1 MTRTGDRLSNL
12 AKRRSGWLIPLA
24 VFFVTACLSA
34 LVLAYYFAP
43 ARPGGAD
50 EEPAPTDATRSIAL
64 SVGSLSLRIPANY
77 ILMAGARRGG
87 PMAEIAL
94 IAMLPDL
101 QGYTLG
107 AAPDLTSNAPDSRV
121 VHIALKS
128 GTPVLPEKERL
139 DRIYWPQVEDM
150 KGKPGPFGLRQYVFR
165 ADSGYH
171 DQDLF
176 VGATDAG
183 PMALLCTK
191 IAPEAVSPSCMRDM
205 PFGDDLS
212 LSYRFKRAH
221 LNDWRKIDTGLRMR
235 LAEFSAKER

>member
-1 MTRTGDRLSNL
+1 MNRPSDLLTMM

-43 ARPGGAD
+43 ARPGRAD
-50 EEPAPTDATRSIAL
+50 EEPAPTDATRVISL
-64 SVGSLSLRIPANY
+64 SVGSLALRIPANY

-87 PMAEIAL
+87 PMTEVAL

-107 AAPDLTSNAPDSRV
+107 AAPDFTSNAPDSRV
-121 VHIALKS
+121 VHIMLKS
-128 GTPVLPEKERL
+128 GNAVLAEPERL
-139 DRIYWPQVEDM
+139 ERIYLPQVEDT
-150 KGKPGPFGLRQYVFR
+150 KGKPGPFGLRQYAFR

-171 DQDLF
+171 DQDLL

-183 PMALLCTK
+183 PMALLCSK
-191 IAPEAVSPSCMRDM
+191 IAPDAVSPSCMRDL
-205 PFGDDLS
+205 PIGDALS

-221 LNDWRKIDTGLRMR
+221 LSEWRKIDSGIRTR
-235 LAEFSAKER
+235 LAEFSAQR